1 MGRLRRWADSGGGQ
15 TQKVGRLRRW
25 ADSEGRAISP
35 KAPCYVQPARR
46 SEPYLGRVGC
56 FLRKRRGHV
65 RAERTRSLPGGG
77 RPRWA
82 AKAGPGGGRRVGG
95 PGLQGDVAGWWCAVG
110 PVPSPGG
117 QRLPVWLDQRAAWN
131 SSRLGVR
138 TARRSNSLSVVSL
151 PMALTRSRTDSGTWS
166 NRVSRTSIIAS
177 RAFWMRPFSRPS

>member
-1 MGRLRRWADSGGGQ
+1 MGRPAVVPPAGRGEGGWMRAPVGALGGRWGAFFESAEGGAAG
-15 TQKVGRLRRW
+15 
-25 ADSEGRAISP
+25 SEIGA
-35 KAPCYVQPARR
+35 
-46 SEPYLGRVGC
+46 
-56 FLRKRRGHV
+56 
-65 RAERTRSLPGGG
+65 LPGGRRG
-77 RPRWA
+77 VCGPRGLVPYREVG
-82 AKAGPGGGRRVGG
+82 GPGGPRRRVRVGDAG
-95 PGLQGDVAGWWCAVG
+95 SGDAGLQGDVAGWWCAVG

-177 RAFWMRPFSRPS
+177 RAFWTRPFSRPS